1 MDKQLLDILACPRCK
16 SSVEEAD
23 DGKAL
28 LCKRC
33 QVKYPVRDGIP
44 VMLVDEGM
52 DIRSSAHAFDPNAA
66 RHPPAHFRIIDGP
79 DVNMTFQLE
88 KGSCRAIGRASADP
102 NKTSA
107 FKVDIALEL
116 DETTRRVI
124 HEYISKQFRKAKG
137 ASDSSS
143 DKLGS
148 FRRAPDVT
156 LTDSSLSRLH
166 AMIFYDDIGIG
177 VLDLVSKNGTF
188 VNGDEVESKL
198 LGKGDVVEMG
208 ETTIAFEA

>member
-1 MDKQLLDILACPRCK
+1 MDKQLLDILVCPRCK
-16 SSVEEAD
+16 SSIEEAD
-23 DGKAL
+23 EGKTL

-44 VMLVDEGM
+44 VMLADEGM
-52 DIRSSAHAFDPNAA
+52 DIRTSARAFDPSVT
-66 RHPPAHFRIIDGP
+66 RHPPARFRVIDGP
-79 DVNMTFQLE
+79 DINMTFQLE
-88 KGSCRAIGRASADP
+88 MESCRAIGRASADP

-116 DETTRRVI
+116 DDTTRRVV
-124 HEYISKQFRKAKG
+124 HEYIGKQFRKAKG
-137 ASDSSS
+137 PSDSSG
-143 DKLGS
+143 DRLGS

-198 LGKGDVVEMG
+198 LNKGDVVEMG
-208 ETTIAFEA
+208 DTTIVFEG